1 MALDT
6 SRLRRAKL
14 GSPPTDGA
22 PGIEMLETQPDNQP
36 ASAAYVLTQEDAVPS
51 SAPPTK
57 PARKAVHERV
67 PLNLDE
73 QRVPFTTRV
82 TVSTKDRLENACF
95 HLRRKHQDF
104 INEAIQEYLS
114 KHGF

>member
-1 MALDT
+1 MMALDT

-22 PGIEMLETQPDNQP
+22 PGIEMPETQLDNQP
-36 ASAAYVLTQEDAVPS
+36 ASAASTLVQEDAVQSP
-51 SAPPTK
+51 APPPEPAHK
-57 PARKAVHERV
+57 PAPERV
-67 PLNLDE
+67 PLQVE

-104 INEAIQEYLS
+104 INEAIQEHLR

>member
-14 GSPPTDGA
+14 GSPPTDGT
-22 PGIEMLETQPDNQP
+22 PGIEMPETQPDNQP
-36 ASAAYVLTQEDAVPS
+36 ASAASTLVQEEAVRGPT
-51 SAPPTK
+51 PPPEPTR
-57 PARKAVHERV
+57 ARV
-67 PLNLDE
+67 PLQVE

-104 INEAIQEYLS
+104 INEAIQEHLK

>member
-6 SRLRRAKL
+6 SRLRRSKL
-14 GSPPTDGA
+14 GSPPTDGT
-22 PGIEMLETQPDNQP
+22 PGIEMPETQPDSQP
-36 ASAAYVLTQEDAVPS
+36 ASAASALVQEDAGQSP
-51 SAPPTK
+51 AQPPEPTHK
-57 PARKAVHERV
+57 PAPARV
-67 PLNLDE
+67 PLQVE

-104 INEAIQEYLS
+104 INEAIQEHLR